1 MTAQDEAK
9 QLDSVTDR
17 VTEEESTMDASAA
30 KSKVLSLSSDG
41 MYMDSA
47 DEEKSK
53 SAKKALAAIEVSKED
68 IDVLVEELEIS
79 EDAADKA
86 LREVLFEGA
95 GAGAETGITDGGEG
109 ASPSASASPLGEALR
124 RLIRS

>member
-30 KSKVLSLSSDG
+30 KSKVLSLSSDVHTYTG
-41 MYMDSA
+41 MDSA
-47 DEEKSK
+47 AEEKSK

-79 EDAADKA
+79 EDVADKA

-95 GAGAETGITDGGEG
+95 GSGSGSGVSEGG
-109 ASPSASASPLGEALR
+109 SPLGEALR

>member
-30 KSKVLSLSSDG
+30 KSKVLSLSSDVHTG
-41 MYMDSA
+41 MDSA
-47 DEEKSK
+47 AEEKSK

-79 EDAADKA
+79 EDVADKA
-86 LREVLFEGA
+86 LREVLFEG
-95 GAGAETGITDGGEG
+95 GGIVTVTDGGEG
-109 ASPSASASPLGEALR
+109 AGASPSPSPLGEALR

>member
-30 KSKVLSLSSDG
+30 KSKVLSLSSDVHTG
-41 MYMDSA
+41 KFMDSA
-47 DEEKSK
+47 AEEKSK

-79 EDAADKA
+79 EDVADKA
-86 LREVLFEGA
+86 LREVLFEG
-95 GAGAETGITDGGEG
+95 GGIVTDGAGEG
-109 ASPSASASPLGEALR
+109 ASPSPLGEALR